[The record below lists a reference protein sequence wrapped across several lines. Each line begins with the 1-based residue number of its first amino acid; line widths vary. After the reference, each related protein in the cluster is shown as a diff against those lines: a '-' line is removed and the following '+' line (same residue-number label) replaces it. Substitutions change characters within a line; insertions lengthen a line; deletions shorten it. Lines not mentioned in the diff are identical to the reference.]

1 MNKKHKFTFNLFIVG
16 IISFLLAGCVNDED
30 PDMDGGNISLYDKI
44 PQFSVVMNNGET
56 VNTQDCI
63 DKICV
68 LMFFNTN
75 CPDYQKEL
83 PVIQE
88 LWQLYKD
95 DNDVIILPISR
106 EEGEEEINK
115 YWMDN
120 NLTMPFSPQE
130 NREIYSLFAKS
141 IIPRIYIS
149 NPEGIVVFMSGD
161 EELPSLDLLTDTM
174 NMQRNLSSFK

>member
-1 MNKKHKFTFNLFIVG
+1 MNKKLKIAIDLFLLGIV
-16 IISFLLAGCVNDED
+16 SFLLAACVNDDE
-30 PDMDGGNISLYDKI
+30 PDGGNISLYDKL

-56 VNTQDCI
+56 ITTQDLI
-63 DKICV
+63 DKIC
-68 LMFFNTN
+68 LIMFFNTN
-75 CPDYQKEL
+75 CPDCQKEL

-95 DNDVIILPISR
+95 DNDIIILPISR

-149 NPEGIVVFMSGD
+149 NRDGIVVFMSGD
-161 EELPSLDLLTDTM
+161 DDLPSLNLLIK
-174 NMQRNLSSFK
+174 NIKSFSSS